1 MKRKFETQ
9 INIKAADYSISYS
22 QATSS
27 DGTFSD
33 IDDSFASALEQ
44 VNNSFVSKFNFLWL
58 GWAKFRRLRFR
69 KSWGNTATLKSVNV
83 FWEKGLLLLAW
94 RRSDRNSTWCR
105 GRHHWSMVN
114 HKQRQISNRL
124 DLLCILLVTFSDFY
138 PFLSNLFSWASLWQV
153 SRQLPKGLQ

>member
-44 VNNSFVSKFNFLWL
+44 VNNSFLTCFTSFF
-58 GWAKFRRLRFR
+58 
-69 KSWGNTATLKSVNV
+69 T
-83 FWEKGLLLLAW
+83 
-94 RRSDRNSTWCR
+94 
-105 GRHHWSMVN
+105 
-114 HKQRQISNRL
+114 NRL
-124 DLLCILLVTFSDFY
+124 SKILLILT
-138 PFLSNLFSWASLWQV
+138 
-153 SRQLPKGLQ
+153 PKRPE